1 MIVKNDKLKHPRG
14 NKKIWRYMDLP
25 KFLDL
30 VTSGEL
36 YFANVSSMS
45 DQYEG
50 LLPQSNVREIK
61 KILSGVASIS
71 EKESEAIANRSVENI
86 RQFKKFTLVN
96 CWSMH
101 TIESFALWKIYL
113 GVSGSGVAI
122 RTNAKALVKSLGD
135 SGVDIQMGEVSY
147 KNYIKEQPDI
157 LNITTRKS
165 PFYSYEEELRL
176 FIINQFELIKNEELE
191 TEMRIAK
198 FPNGLKVPIDVNEL
212 IQEIYISPFM
222 GDWFEE
228 MLRKTLKEINP
239 ALVDKIKRSE
249 IQDY

>member
-1 MIVKNDKLKHPRG
+1 MIVGNDKLKHPRG

-36 YFANVSSMS
+36 FFANCSAMS
-45 DQYEG
+45 DQFEG
-50 LLPQSNVREIK
+50 MLPGDNLKQIKKDYIEKHNGSELESQDVVRE
-61 KILSGVASIS
+61 V
-71 EKESEAIANRSVENI
+71 EALFEEVKYNS
-86 RQFKKFTLVN
+86 LVN
-96 CWSMH
+96 CWSMN

-113 GVSGSGVAI
+113 GNAGSGVGI
-122 RTNAKALVKSLGD
+122 RTNVSALKKSLKK
-135 SGVDIQMGEVSY
+135 SNVDIEMGEVSY
-147 KNYIKEQPDI
+147 RNYLEDINKNYII
-157 LNITTRKS
+157 TRKS
-165 PFYSYEEELRL
+165 PFYSYEQELRL
-176 FIINQFELIKNEELE
+176 FIDQTTKYDPNRKEKKRAVPK
-191 TEMRIAK
+191 T
-198 FPNGLKVPIDVNEL
+198 PNGMKVPIDINEL

-239 ALVDKIKRSE
+239 GLVDKIKRSG